1 MNADDIKQVGVLG
14 AGTMGHGIA
23 QVAACHGLAVTLY
36 DIKDEFLQRAQ
47 ARIARSLDKLVERQ
61 QLTAAEAQQARGRIR
76 TTLEMEAACRESD
89 IVIEAVPEVLELK
102 QKIFGQL
109 DEFSPAHAIL
119 ASNTSQLSVTT
130 LAAATGRGD
139 QVIGMHWFNPPPLMQ
154 LIEIVVA
161 VQTSPATLETVKA
174 LSRRL
179 GKTPVVCRDAQ
190 GFITTR
196 ALTAF
201 LVECY
206 RIYEEGVASA
216 EDIDEA
222 IRLGLNHPM
231 GPLQLS
237 DFVGL
242 DTIVH
247 ICDSLVAAYGDRFR
261 PPQTL
266 VNLVRAGRHGAK
278 SGRGFFDHQK
288 K

>member
-1 MNADDIKQVGVLG
+1 MGKFETIAVLG

-23 QVAACHGLAVTLY
+23 QVAAAKGRNVFLY
-36 DIKDEFLQRAQ
+36 DIDTGILDRAME
-47 ARIARSLDKLVERQ
+47 RITGSLEKLASKGKLEEPVDSI
-61 QLTAAEAQQARGRIR
+61 TGRIS
-76 TTLEMEAACRESD
+76 TTTDIEHACQAAD
-89 IVIEAVPEVLELK
+89 LVVEAVPELMELK
-102 QKIFGQL
+102 KEIFAQV
-109 DEFSPAHAIL
+109 DACSPPHAIL
-119 ASNTSQLSVTT
+119 ASNTSQLSVTA
-130 LAAATGRGD
+130 LAAATKRPD
-139 QVIGMHWFNPPPLMQ
+139 RVLGMHWFNPPPLMK
-154 LIEIVVA
+154 LIEIVRA
-161 VQTSPATLETVKA
+161 VQTSDETLQAIVG
-174 LSRRL
+174 LSREL

-242 DTIVH
+242 DVIAH
-247 ICDSLVAAYGDRFR
+247 ICDALVDAYGDRFR

-266 VNLVRAGRHGAK
+266 VNLVRAGRHGVKA
-278 SGRGFFDHQK
+278 GAGFYGYEK
-288 K
+288 

>member
-1 MNADDIKQVGVLG
+1 MAKFDTITVLG

-23 QVAACHGLAVTLY
+23 QVAAAKGRNVFLY
-36 DIKDEFLQRAQ
+36 DIDTGILDRAME
-47 ARIARSLDKLVERQ
+47 RITGSLEKLASKGKLEEPVDSI
-61 QLTAAEAQQARGRIR
+61 TGRIS
-76 TTLEMEAACRESD
+76 TTTDIEHACQAAD
-89 IVIEAVPEVLELK
+89 LVVEAVPELMELK
-102 QKIFGQL
+102 KEIFAQV
-109 DEFSPAHAIL
+109 DACSPPHAIL
-119 ASNTSQLSVTT
+119 ASNTSQLSVTA
-130 LAAATGRGD
+130 LAAATKRPD
-139 QVIGMHWFNPPPLMQ
+139 RVLGMHWFNPPPLMK
-154 LIEIVVA
+154 LIEIVRA
-161 VQTSPATLETVKA
+161 VQTSDETLQAIVG
-174 LSRRL
+174 LSREL

-242 DTIVH
+242 DVIAH
-247 ICDSLVAAYGDRFR
+247 ICDALVDAYGDRFR

-266 VNLVRAGRHGAK
+266 VNLVRAGRHGVKA
-278 SGRGFFDHQK
+278 GAGFYGYEK
-288 K
+288 